1 MLNFLNFLSAN
12 FAWHPKEALKMLSYM
27 GKGMIVI
34 FVIIAIIIIATALI
48 NKVFSKKKD

>member
-1 MLNFLNFLSAN
+1 MLKFLNFLSAN
-12 FAWHPKEALKMLSYM
+12 FAWHPKEALEMLSYM